1 VARSLLDRA
10 RQWMRPGP
18 MPPATR
24 PDAEAGDLAAGPAGF
39 VEASFLLVLGRRPDE
54 GERRERLRA
63 LEAGQ
68 SRGDLLGTLVTS
80 TEFRVFYDGLK
91 ARGDVGEPVP
101 RTEAALQQLGPDDAF
116 VRRAYECILGRP
128 GDEGGLAHYV
138 MRLGQGVARTSTL
151 RSLILSLEFE
161 QRYMALCPQA
171 GFIPRDVQ
179 LCELANPAKWD
190 NPEWLSLLRSL
201 AAVPADKLAMHR
213 KGYEFTQTVFGLA
226 RLGWLRD
233 DVRVLS
239 VGAGHEC
246 VLFWLANHVGHVV
259 ATDLYDVEWRQARAG
274 EGDER
279 VTRRPEDFAPFP
291 FRQDRLSFLKMD
303 GRRLAFADGAF
314 DVAYS
319 LSSVEHFGGLA
330 GAQAAV
336 DEIARVLKPGGL
348 LVLATEY
355 CLAGP
360 PHHEAFQPA
369 EVRALVERPGLR
381 LVQPIDERVYA
392 RYDVRPVDVRHN
404 PYQTPHMVVRDG
416 DSVFTSVIVFLER
429 VEGEGVRS

>member
-1 VARSLLDRA
+1 
-10 RQWMRPGP
+10 
-18 MPPATR
+18 
-24 PDAEAGDLAAGPAGF
+24 
-39 VEASFLLVLGRRPDE
+39 
-54 GERRERLRA
+54 
-63 LEAGQ
+63 
-68 SRGDLLGTLVTS
+68 
-80 TEFRVFYDGLK
+80 
-91 ARGDVGEPVP
+91 
-101 RTEAALQQLGPDDAF
+101 
-116 VRRAYECILGRP
+116 
-128 GDEGGLAHYV
+128 

-161 QRYMALCPQA
+161 QRYLALCPQA

-213 KGYEFTQTVFGLA
+213 KGYEFTQTAFGLA

-279 VTRRPEDFAPFP
+279 VMRRPEDFAPFP
-291 FRQDRLSFLKMD
+291 YRQDRLSFLKMD

-314 DVAYS
+314 DVVYS

-336 DEIARVLKPGGL
+336 DEMARVLKPGGL

-369 EVRALVERPGLR
+369 EVRALVARPGLR

-404 PYQTPHMVVRDG
+404 PFQTPHMVVRDG